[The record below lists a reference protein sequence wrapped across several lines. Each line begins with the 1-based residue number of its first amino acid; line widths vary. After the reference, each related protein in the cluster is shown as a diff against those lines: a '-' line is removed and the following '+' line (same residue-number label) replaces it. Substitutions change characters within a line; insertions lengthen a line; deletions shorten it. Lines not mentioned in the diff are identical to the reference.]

1 MATFQEENQ
10 RGAGMWMERKQ
21 RFCEIL
27 RREDGS
33 CSRLC
38 DQRNHVNSTAFRR
51 PWIPFLL
58 DSSVWRIRNACL
70 SSDKRLKKAE
80 DVWRRE
86 SIFHNEMPVTRINQ
100 TEGGEER
107 RAQWEMLFAGLN
119 PMSTSVTNFLKQV
132 WGEQQAGLCF
142 VGDLEP
148 LDNLEPSA
156 IVRCRQY
163 PSHGCLTRKGDR
175 AGQLPFVVLA
185 PTQWTRTCSAVVQ
198 NKA

>member
-1 MATFQEENQ
+1 MKLFSLFTLLFTDPPPSFFWGPSAFLLRKRKFGSTSHFPLLCPTLLEGMATFQEENQ

-80 DVWRRE
+80 DV
-86 SIFHNEMPVTRINQ
+86 
-100 TEGGEER
+100 
-107 RAQWEMLFAGLN
+107 
-119 PMSTSVTNFLKQV
+119 
-132 WGEQQAGLCF
+132 
-142 VGDLEP
+142 
-148 LDNLEPSA
+148 
-156 IVRCRQY
+156 
-163 PSHGCLTRKGDR
+163 
-175 AGQLPFVVLA
+175 
-185 PTQWTRTCSAVVQ
+185 
-198 NKA
+198 